1 MRKNFTASEK
11 ANGELAVRNCSEKA
25 QEFFNSGCSIE
36 VYAVRMPA
44 EDVLVLENEK
54 GDEFVTRYFSRGD
67 YADQDCM
74 TLEEL
79 DRMLCDLAGEDE

>member
-11 ANGELAVRNCSEKA
+11 ANGELAVRNCSKKA
-25 QEFFNSGCSIE
+25 QEFFNSGCGIE
-36 VYAVRMPA
+36 VYAVRMA
-44 EDVLVLENEK
+44 SEDVQLLDDEK

-74 TLEEL
+74 TLAEL

>member
-1 MRKNFTASEK
+1 M
-11 ANGELAVRNCSEKA
+11 
-25 QEFFNSGCSIE
+25 
-36 VYAVRMPA
+36 RMPA
-44 EDVLVLENEK
+44 EDVRIFGDEK

-79 DRMLCDLAGEDE
+79 DRMLCDLAEM

>member
-1 MRKNFTASEK
+1 M
-11 ANGELAVRNCSEKA
+11 
-25 QEFFNSGCSIE
+25 
-36 VYAVRMPA
+36 RMPA

-79 DRMLCDLAGEDE
+79 DRMLCDLTGDEE

>member
-1 MRKNFTASEK
+1 MRKNFTVSEK
-11 ANGELAVRNCSEKA
+11 SNGELAVRRCSEKA
-25 QEFFNSGCSIE
+25 QAFFNSGCGIE

-44 EDVLVLENEK
+44 EDVRIFGDEK

-79 DRMLCDLAGEDE
+79 DRMLCDLAEM